1 MEDVLVLEKRGCNF
15 WDWSKE
21 KQESDLENFRLYAK
35 IKKEQKFTDGIFE
48 IEVMTHYRE
57 SDPFGFNN
65 QVSSLVATTK
75 YIDGLPK
82 IDENKTFYC
91 KPTKK
96 ELLKGINNIFGTNF
110 KQIEI
115 KKDY

>member
-1 MEDVLVLEKRGCNF
+1 MDNILILEKRGCNF

-35 IKKEQKFTDGIFE
+35 IEKEQKFTDGVFE

-65 QVSSLVATTK
+65 QVSSLVSTTK
-75 YIDGLPK
+75 YIEGLPK
-82 IDENKTFYC
+82 IDEDKIFYC

-96 ELLKGINNIFGTNF
+96 DLLKGINNIFGTNF
-110 KQIEI
+110 NQIEI
-115 KKDY
+115 RG